1 MGANSQFTKVI
12 CGWMVPPQR
21 HESFGDRDDFE
32 NNTALTAIDRRIIV
46 SARPVVAKST
56 AAYETA
62 AGIVGY
68 PSYLLTQV
76 KVRSLVLVQYFSLQ
90 PGLGI

>member
-1 MGANSQFTKVI
+1 MWIVF
-12 CGWMVPPQR
+12 QR

-68 PSYLLTQV
+68 PARLLTQV
-76 KVRSLVLVQYFSLQ
+76 KVRNRA
-90 PGLGI
+90 